1 MVKKIIKDGLF
12 TKNPTF
18 VQLIGLCPTL
28 AVTTSV
34 NNAIGMGLAA
44 TFVLIMS
51 NIFVSSIRKVTPDK
65 IRIPAFITII
75 ATFVTIVSLFMH
87 AYIPSLYE
95 SLGIFLPLIVVN
107 CIIFARAESFASK
120 NNVFYSALD
129 GLFMGL
135 GFTGALIIMGSV
147 REIAGS
153 GTFFGYPLW
162 DSRNFS
168 LLIEILP
175 PGGFLTLGLLIALF
189 NSLKKK
195 PKKA

>member
-34 NNAIGMGLAA
+34 KNAIGMGLAA

-87 AYIPSLYE
+87 AYLPSLYA

-120 NNVFYSALD
+120 NNIFYSALD

-135 GFTGALIIMGSV
+135 GFTGALILMGSV
-147 REIAGS
+147 REVLGS
-153 GTFFGYPLW
+153 GTFLGMPLW
-162 DSRNFS
+162 DSKNFS

>member
-1 MVKKIIKDGLF
+1 MIKKIIKDGLF

-87 AYIPSLYE
+87 AYLPSLYA

-120 NNVFYSALD
+120 NNVFHSALD
-129 GLFMGL
+129 GVFMGL
-135 GFTGALIIMGSV
+135 GFTGALILMGSV
-147 REIAGS
+147 REILGS
-153 GTFFGYPLW
+153 GTFFGFPLW
-162 DSRNFS
+162 DAKSFS
-168 LLIEILP
+168 LLVEILP

-189 NSLKKK
+189 NSFKKK